1 MLVHTEEVDLINIVF
16 DVAVSFH
23 RSHQCRYRETE
34 CHACGKIGHL
44 AKVCRSSH
52 PPQTAKPT
60 NPKGKGTTDKL
71 RRQNWVD
78 STTEETEPFP
88 DDTLFKVQGHST
100 RPITVTL
107 ELNGQS
113 IVMEVDMGAAVS
125 LMSVA
130 TQQKLFPDAQLQE
143 TTVKLHTYSAE
154 PLSVIGTMEV
164 QVRYAN
170 YVGTH
175 TLFIVSGNGPTLF
188 GRDWLMHIR
197 LDWVGTNSGMDY
209 WNGTLDWTAGL
220 SYFVF

>member
-1 MLVHTEEVDLINIVF
+1 MLVHTEEVDLVLDLVVHTEELDLINIVF
-16 DVAVSFH
+16 DVTVTL
-23 RSHQCRYRETE
+23 TE
-34 CHACGKIGHL
+34 ATNVVTERQCHACGKIGHL

-52 PPQTAKPT
+52 PSQTAKPT

-71 RRQNWVD
+71 RRQNWID
-78 STTEETEPFP
+78 SNTEETEPFL
-88 DDTLFKVQGHST
+88 DDAIFKVQGHST

-107 ELNGQS
+107 ELNGKS
-113 IVMEVDMGAAVS
+113 IVMEVDTGAAVS

-143 TTVKLHTYSAE
+143 TTLKLHTYSAE

-197 LDWVGTNSGMDY
+197 LDWSSLCVAM
-209 WNGTLDWTAGL
+209 
-220 SYFVF
+220 F